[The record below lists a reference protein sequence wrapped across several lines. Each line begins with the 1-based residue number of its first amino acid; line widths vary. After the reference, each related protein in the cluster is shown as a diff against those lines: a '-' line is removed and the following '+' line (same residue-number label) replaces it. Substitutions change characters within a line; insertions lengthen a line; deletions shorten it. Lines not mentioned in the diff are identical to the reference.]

1 MTEEPLKELKKD
13 SKKLSYINNLWLYFE
28 EIKNRFL
35 CNRDKIKTI
44 IKIYNK
50 KISLDKK
57 YTSEIKALCNKYY
70 EKYKKDNIITPSE
83 MAINKLIDVF
93 KEEIIIFEE
102 QINYIKSELIKSLNG
117 LIEGQI
123 SVSNEMIKLMESSLI
138 DFKLINQL
146 LRERETNLMKIGKEF
161 ESTMYKIERIKM
173 KYENKN
179 LDKSEKIFN
188 KTGEEQKHKQE
199 KNENNSK
206 DDIFLSLKKE
216 KEVIVKK
223 AKVIQYE
230 YESFI
235 SIANDERE
243 KYINITAQIYNQFQ
257 LLDEQF
263 VQKIKESFKNLIEKE
278 IDFLKQY
285 TEIKSNFLGKYIN
298 IINVEE
304 DINSFINSKKVKFK
318 IPPEIGCLYYT
329 PQIVLKNRN
338 DPIESKITEKVNNEI
353 NSLFL
358 KNKKKESKEE
368 SNIFNFI
375 NTCIKFISQEKE
387 YDKEQLLKLLEK
399 TEYRKKFFFA
409 LNQYRIEGIFE
420 LQKKT
425 FNELSFLFNNLI
437 SFAILDED
445 YDSIKSIIIL
455 SQTFYLG
462 KNKELFLNACIE
474 NNKIWKEKLLW
485 ENLIDFSINEELNN
499 PKDFYMFLD
508 ENSKSREQRIN
519 STITSSIITFIF
531 NMKLFDYPEEKYKEL
546 IDDLV
551 EKYKIDGTSIYATL
565 NSINIVIEKENNDSN
580 KNKIDYGI
588 LKKEENINHNK
599 GSEFG
604 ENKEIKEKFESDEIN
619 KDKEN
624 NINDNNNIGEEPEN
638 MNNNLWDI

>member
-1 MTEEPLKELKKD
+1 M
-13 SKKLSYINNLWLYFE
+13 
-28 EIKNRFL
+28 
-35 CNRDKIKTI
+35 KIKI
-44 IKIYNK
+44 QIKK
-50 KISLDKK
+50 
-57 YTSEIKALCNKYY
+57 
-70 EKYKKDNIITPSE
+70 
-83 MAINKLIDVF
+83 
-93 KEEIIIFEE
+93 
-102 QINYIKSELIKSLNG
+102 
-117 LIEGQI
+117 
-123 SVSNEMIKLMESSLI
+123 
-138 DFKLINQL
+138 
-146 LRERETNLMKIGKEF
+146 
-161 ESTMYKIERIKM
+161 
-173 KYENKN
+173 
-179 LDKSEKIFN
+179 KIFN

-375 NTCIKFISQEKE
+375 NTCIKLISQEKE

-531 NMKLFDYPEEKYKEL
+531 NMKLFNYPEEKYKEL

-551 EKYKIDGTSIYATL
+551 EKYKIDGTSIYTTL